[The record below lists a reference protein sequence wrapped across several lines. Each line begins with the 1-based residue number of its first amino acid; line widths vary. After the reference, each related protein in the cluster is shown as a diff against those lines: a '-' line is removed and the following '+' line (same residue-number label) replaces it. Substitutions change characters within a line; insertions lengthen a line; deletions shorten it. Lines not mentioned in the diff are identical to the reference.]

1 MNEAVTDSDH
11 MDFMNH
17 DLKNKLSVSCYTG
30 GGMVSVTI
38 DRVVVV
44 ARQSEI
50 LQQKTAWLHASCY

>member
-50 LQQKTAWLHASCY
+50 LQQKTA